1 MPGEVNCIFTKVL
14 IPFLEREVG
23 AGAVAEVCRAAGRSR
38 EYLMADHNWL
48 PLELATRIIDLA
60 HGLSGQPD
68 KERWL
73 RRVWEFG
80 MDWKPREERSYLGTY
95 TMGIGDP
102 RGDYEAAPRVI
113 SYQYRNLRMNIEELG
128 RRRARIRIAP
138 ALGVVMPLW
147 VCRWFHVQ
155 FERYP
160 TNWGLPRARLVEHQC
175 AVAGADSCLYEVR
188 WKNPPMGA
196 PFWTA
201 TVAGAAVAAVLA
213 PVLPLLMPARPAL
226 LPVLEVLALFPAVAG
241 IAFGLALRERGRR
254 RHTRRLL
261 DLQSEEILFS
271 NDELEKKFRDLET
284 KIEQLSL
291 LTDLSAAVS
300 ATLDPEKI
308 YAQAMER
315 LVHRVGYESVH
326 LFLVDRARGVI
337 RGHTMAMREGGA
349 GPADFAN
356 VEFPLTADSSLMSR
370 VAVTG
375 IPALVDD
382 VETAGPP
389 IHRATVRAL
398 GVTSLVAV
406 PLRAKDR
413 VFGVLSVGARRA
425 GQFGESDR
433 ELLAAVASHVALA
446 VDKAESFQTIEELSR
461 SLEDKVRVRTEQ
473 LRAAN
478 EELGAAYRNLQQ
490 TQMQLIQREKM
501 ASVGQLVA
509 GVAHE
514 LNNPIGFVYSNV
526 STLEDFVR
534 RLRAML
540 DVYRGVG
547 LPEAERARAAE
558 QWEALK
564 IDYALR
570 YLDSMTQGIRE
581 GAERARKIVR
591 DLRVFARSDD
601 DVWQPV
607 DLHEELE
614 SSLTLLSHLLKDRV
628 IVHRKFGALP
638 SVECIRSQ
646 IDQVFLNLLANAAQA
661 ISGSGEITVETRQDN
676 GSAVVSITDTGHGIP
691 PGVIGRVFDPFFTT
705 KPVGEGTGLGLSISY
720 EIVKK
725 HRGEILAASAP
736 GQGATFTVRI
746 PVARASAP

>member
-23 AGAVAEVCRAAGRSR
+23 AKAVAAICRAAGRSR

-48 PLELATRIIDLA
+48 PLELANRLIDLA
-60 HGLSGQPD
+60 HELSGSPD
-68 KERWL
+68 KEPWL
-73 RRVWEFG
+73 RRFFEFG

-102 RGDYEAAPRVI
+102 RGVYEAAPRVV
-113 SYQYRNLRMNIEELG
+113 SYQYRHIRIKLEELG
-128 RRRARIRIAP
+128 RRHARIRIAP
-138 ALGVVMPLW
+138 MLGAAMPLW
-147 VCRWFHVQ
+147 ACRWFHVQ

-160 TNWGLPRARLVEHQC
+160 TNWGLPRARLVERQC
-175 AVAGADSCLYEVR
+175 AAAGADSCLYDVR
-188 WKNPPMGA
+188 WKNPPLGT

-201 TVAGAAVAAVLA
+201 TTAGVVSSAILA
-213 PVLPLLMPARPAL
+213 LLLPLLHLAQPAL
-226 LPVLEVLALFPAVAG
+226 LPLLETLALLPAVSGA
-241 IAFGLALRERGRR
+241 AVGLALRERGRR

-271 NDELEKKFRDLET
+271 NDELERKFRDLET
-284 KIEQLSL
+284 KLEQLSL

-308 YAQAMER
+308 YAQAVER

-326 LFLVDRARGVI
+326 LFLVDRVRGVM
-337 RGHTMAMREGGA
+337 RGHTMAVREGGVA
-349 GPADFAN
+349 LADFQN
-356 VEFPLTADSSLMSR
+356 VELPLSADGSLMGR

-375 IPALVDD
+375 VPALVDD

-389 IHRATVRAL
+389 IHRPTARAL
-398 GVTSLVAV
+398 GIVSLVAV

-413 VFGVLSVGARRA
+413 VFGVLSVGARRS
-425 GQFGESDR
+425 GQFAESDR
-433 ELLAAVASHVALA
+433 DLLSAVASHVALA

-461 SLEDKVRVRTEQ
+461 GLEDKVRVRTEQ

-478 EELGAAYRNLQQ
+478 EELQAAYRNLQH

-540 DVYRGVG
+540 DAYRGLP

-558 QWEALK
+558 QWETLK

-570 YLDSMTQGIRE
+570 YLDSMIQGIRE

-614 SSLTLLSHLLKDRV
+614 SSLTLLNHLIKDRV
-628 IVHRKFGALP
+628 AVHRKFGTLP
-638 SVECIRSQ
+638 SVECVRSQ

-661 ISGSGEITVETRQDN
+661 ISGSGEITVETRQEN
-676 GSAVVSITDTGHGIP
+676 GSAVISITDTGHGIP
-691 PGVIGRVFDPFFTT
+691 PDVIGRVFDPFFTT

-725 HRGEILAASAP
+725 HRGEILAASTP

-746 PVARASAP
+746 PVAPASGP

>member
-14 IPFLEREVG
+14 IPFLDREVG
-23 AGAVAEVCRAAGRSR
+23 PEAVAELCRAAGRSR

-48 PLELATRIIDLA
+48 PLEQASRLIDLA
-60 HGLSGQPD
+60 RELSGNPEQ
-68 KERWL
+68 ERWL

-80 MDWKPREERSYLGTY
+80 MDWKPREERSYLGSY

-102 RGDYEAAPRVI
+102 RGVYEALPRVS
-113 SYQYRNLRMNIEELG
+113 SYQYRHLRMGLQELG
-128 RRRARIRIAP
+128 RRHARFRLVPEVGA
-138 ALGVVMPLW
+138 AVPLW
-147 VCRWFHVQ
+147 ACRWFHIQ
-155 FERYP
+155 LERFP
-160 TNWGLPRARLVEHQC
+160 TNWGLPRARIVERQC
-175 AVAGADSCLYEVR
+175 AAEGADSCIYDVR
-188 WKNPPMGA
+188 WRNPRLGA

-201 TVAGAAVAAVLA
+201 TLAGAGSSAVLA
-213 PVLPLLMPARPAL
+213 LLLPLLSPTEPAV
-226 LPVLEVLALFPAVAG
+226 LPVLETLALFPALAG
-241 IAFGLALRERGRR
+241 LALGFALRERGRR

-308 YAQAMER
+308 YEQAMQR
-315 LVHRVGYESVH
+315 LVDRMGYESVH

-337 RGHTMAMREGGA
+337 RGHRMAARAHEVEA
-349 GPADFAN
+349 VDFQS
-356 VEFPLTADSSLMSR
+356 VELPLTADSLVGK

-375 IPALVDD
+375 LSALVDD
-382 VETAGPP
+382 VAATSEPVRRP
-389 IHRATVRAL
+389 IAFAL
-398 GVTSLVAV
+398 GVASLVMV
-406 PLRAKDR
+406 PLRVKDR
-413 VFGVLSVGARRA
+413 VFGVLCIGASRARRFA
-425 GQFGESDR
+425 ESDR
-433 ELLAAVASHVALA
+433 DLLSAVANHVALA

-461 SLEDKVRVRTEQ
+461 GLEDKVRVRTEQ
-473 LRAAN
+473 LRAAH
-478 EELGAAYRNLQQ
+478 EELQAAYRNLQQ

-540 DVYRGVG
+540 DVYRGLP
-547 LPEAERARAAE
+547 LPEAEGARAAA
-558 QWEALK
+558 QWESLK

-591 DLRVFARSDD
+591 DLRVFARADD
-601 DVWQPV
+601 DVWQPI
-607 DLHEELE
+607 DLHAELE
-614 SSLTLLSHLLKDRV
+614 SSLTLLNHLLKDRV
-628 IVHRKFGALP
+628 TVHRKFGELP
-638 SVECIRSQ
+638 AVECVRSQ

-661 ISGSGEITVETRQDN
+661 ISGPGEITIETRQEN
-676 GSAVVSITDTGHGIP
+676 GAAVVSITDTGSGIAP
-691 PGVIGRVFDPFFTT
+691 DVIGRVFDPFFTT

-720 EIVKK
+720 ELVKK
-725 HRGEILAASAP
+725 HRGEILAESPP

-746 PVARASAP
+746 PAARSA